1 MLMRV
6 VQVFRKMWQG
16 ASGLPCKAS
25 KATAAAAP
33 IWPRLRRSH
42 GIAGWGPARCHFFFG
57 KKLEETSNTL
67 KEPKLPMFQL
77 CFERI
82 STFRICQ
89 EVKSGPSPEAKP
101 TIHKETQTFDN
112 HIIYI
117 FDKRIH
123 CKDRGFV
130 KITKGFA
137 GFWVFGARCRG
148 LGQTA
153 DCQRLLADGHWRPW
167 QRRCQAWREFR
178 AQLIARESPEAELW
192 SQIEAES
199 AERFKMRQDASRCQK
214 PSYTRALYKDHY
226 KSGSI
231 GLGLWNSNRFV
242 SFCHVFGYEAF
253 GKFAQ
258 HA

>member
-42 GIAGWGPARCHFFFG
+42 GIAGWGPARCHFFSARNL
-57 KKLEETSNTL
+57 KKLQTHWRNPNFPCFNCVLSVFRRFAFARKWSLAHLPRPNQQYI
-67 KEPKLPMFQL
+67 KRHKLL
-77 CFERI
+77 TTI
-82 STFRICQ
+82 SYTF
-89 EVKSGPSPEAKP
+89 
-101 TIHKETQTFDN
+101 
-112 HIIYI
+112 